1 MLPFLDEADLF
12 PYGAHD
18 DTIDGFSGAFNHF
31 RNSPLLRAPTGLK
44 KAGGSTWKK
53 FGARR

>member
-18 DTIDGFSGAFNHF
+18 DTIDGFSGAFNYF
-31 RNSPLLRAPTGLK
+31 RSAPLLRAPTGLK
-44 KAGGSTWKK
+44 KAGGSYWSK
-53 FGARR
+53 FH